1 MRVWHLHL
9 IVRIFQALCE
19 NIGKFTYVNLTHLFP
34 ISIIIVEVYHYL
46 KSLCVWSSQCAWL
59 ICFNVIFIGKLV
71 RLFILKRHGV
81 LVMLPL
87 HTATKYEKLVN
98 LENVPLLQYV
108 WFVPNVVPVCINT
121 PLIAMYHDYS
131 YKFMNARNV
140 LFYICSNSWLACE

>member
-1 MRVWHLHL
+1 MSYFKLDAGVAPH
-9 IVRIFQALCE
+9 CE
-19 NIGKFTYVNLTHLFP
+19 NIP

-46 KSLCVWSSQCAWL
+46 KSLCVWSSQCACL
-59 ICFNVIFIGKLV
+59 ICFNVILIGKLAQ
-71 RLFILKRHGV
+71 LFILKRHGV

-108 WFVPNVVPVCINT
+108 WFVANVLPVCINT

-131 YKFMNARNV
+131 YKLMNARNV
-140 LFYICSNSWLACE
+140 LVYISTLVGWRVNNATW